1 MTVSATKIYN
11 RDNLCLQVHN
21 FSGRDAEIEGMLN
34 KLVAII
40 VTRRERERERERV
53 NEQNLVIEREI

>member
-1 MTVSATKIYN
+1 M
-11 RDNLCLQVHN
+11 CLQVHN
-21 FSGRDAEIEGMLN
+21 FTGGEAEIEGMLN